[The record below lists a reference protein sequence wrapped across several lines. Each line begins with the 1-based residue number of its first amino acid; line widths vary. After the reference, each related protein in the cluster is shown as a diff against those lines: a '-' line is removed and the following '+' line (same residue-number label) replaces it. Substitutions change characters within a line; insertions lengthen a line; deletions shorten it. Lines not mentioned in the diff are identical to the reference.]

1 MARETGQIP
10 MQELAIGLP
19 LAYVV
24 DSIDGET
31 VISLPPASPL
41 LAALAGGALVGGA
54 YAIQSLGTL
63 LTSSSDRW
71 SATVGLALGL
81 LFVIG
86 CGHYS
91 WPALVRK
98 RLRAKVGRLSTEW
111 ALPIGPAL
119 WTRKDPSVK
128 RLIVRQGKWRTV
140 VRQGRRKTEGSTDQ
154 VVIEDGARRY
164 IAETVMNLPEYSSF
178 RWLNNWKVAGSSPSL
193 KSNPTKPWLSVSPV
207 VLALAGQLAP
217 ALGVPVYFEIAAGRP
232 PLFTFGGD

>member
-1 MARETGQIP
+1 
-10 MQELAIGLP
+10 
-19 LAYVV
+19 
-24 DSIDGET
+24 
-31 VISLPPASPL
+31 LPPASRL
-41 LAALAGGALVGGA
+41 LAALAGGGVLVGGA
-54 YAIQSLGTL
+54 YAIHSLGTL

-71 SATVGLALGL
+71 SATVGLVLGL

-111 ALPIGPAL
+111 ALPIGPAF
-119 WTRKDPSVK
+119 WTRKDATVT

-154 VVIEDGARRY
+154 VVIEHGARRH

-207 VLALAGQLAP
+207 VLALAGQLAH
-217 ALGVPVYFEIAAGRP
+217 ALGVPVYFEIGAGRA
-232 PLFTFGGD
+232 PLFTFGDD